1 MNLTG
6 KNALISGATSGI
18 GRETA
23 IALAKMGA
31 HVCLI
36 GRNQTKTENLCATIM
51 EAQPE
56 AQVSFL
62 LADLSSQNDI
72 RKLADRFKTEHPCL
86 DILVNNAG
94 ALLAKRDES
103 IEGFEYTWALNH
115 LNYFLLTTLLKD
127 QLYAAP
133 EARVVSVASAAHIRG
148 SMHWDDLQLKHSYSY
163 AGWTA
168 YCQSKLANILF
179 TRELARKFAGTSV
192 KANCVHPGFV
202 NTGFAKNNGSL
213 WQTMMWLSQPFQ
225 RNVGN
230 GADTVIWAASSVEAE
245 ALDGEYLV
253 NRRVRRPTKAG
264 RNDDD
269 AARLWSLSEEMT
281 KTVGAWAS

>member
-6 KNALISGATSGI
+6 KSALISGATSGI
-18 GRETA
+18 GKETA

-36 GRNQTKTENLCATIM
+36 GRNPEKTESLVKAIIKGH
-51 EAQPE
+51 PE
-56 AQVSFL
+56 AKISCL
-62 LADLSSQNDI
+62 LADLSSQNEI
-72 RKLADRFKTEHPCL
+72 HKLADHFKAEHASL

-103 IEGFEYTWALNH
+103 VDGFEYTWALNH
-115 LNYFLLTTLLKD
+115 LNYFLLTTLLQD
-127 QLYAAP
+127 QLRAAP
-133 EARVVSVASAAHIRG
+133 AARVVSVASAAHMRG
-148 SMHWDDLQLKHSYSY
+148 RMHWDDLQLKDSYSY

-179 TRELARKFAGTSV
+179 TRELAQKFAGTQV

-213 WQTMMWLSQPFQ
+213 WQTMMWLSRPFQ
-225 RNVGN
+225 RNVGG
-230 GADTVIWAASSVEAE
+230 GADTVIWAASSPEAE
-245 ALDGEYLV
+245 ALDGAYLV

-269 AARLWSLSEEMT
+269 AARLWGMSEEMT
-281 KTVGAWAS
+281 QTVGAWS

>member
-23 IALAKMGA
+23 MALAKMGA

-36 GRNQTKTENLCATIM
+36 GRNQNKTENLCATIM

-72 RKLADRFKTEHPCL
+72 LKLADRFKTEHQCL

-103 IEGFEYTWALNH
+103 VEGFEYTWALNH
-115 LNYFLLTTLLKD
+115 LNYFLLTTLLQD
-127 QLYAAP
+127 QLRAAP
-133 EARVVSVASAAHIRG
+133 EARVVSVASAAH
-148 SMHWDDLQLKHSYSY
+148 
-163 AGWTA
+163 
-168 YCQSKLANILF
+168 
-179 TRELARKFAGTSV
+179 
-192 KANCVHPGFV
+192 
-202 NTGFAKNNGSL
+202 
-213 WQTMMWLSQPFQ
+213 
-225 RNVGN
+225 
-230 GADTVIWAASSVEAE
+230 
-245 ALDGEYLV
+245 
-253 NRRVRRPTKAG
+253 
-264 RNDDD
+264 
-269 AARLWSLSEEMT
+269 
-281 KTVGAWAS
+281 